1 MTTGG
6 AASRAAVVA
15 AGVVV
20 LLVAG
25 ITAAASLWRTSLP
38 LGADAVSS
46 GSMSLAVNG
55 TTSYTVPGTAL
66 STISLGTITPVE
78 LALQG
83 AVAGKN
89 NAQSLSLDGVTA
101 TNPTT
106 AFASNLQLQIYALS
120 SGQSCGS
127 DTTQAGVK
135 LYPVG
140 GTTTSTGLAKS
151 ATFAARPFVAR
162 GTTTVVSQRLCL
174 RFSLPTS
181 TPSTAQNQTTQL
193 TFLFSGN
200 QVRP

>member
-1 MTTGG
+1 MARGT
-6 AASRAAVVA
+6 ANRVAVVLV
-15 AGVVV
+15 GVVV

-25 ITAAASLWRTSLP
+25 ITAAGALWRTSLP
-38 LGADAVSS
+38 LDAGIADS

-66 STISLGTITPVE
+66 STIALGSVSPVE
-78 LALQG
+78 LTLQG
-83 AVAGKN
+83 TVAGKN
-89 NAQSLSLDGVTA
+89 AAQTLSLDGVTA
-101 TNPTT
+101 TNPAN

-120 SGQSCGS
+120 TGQSCVSG
-127 DTTQAGVK
+127 TQAGVK
-135 LYPVG
+135 LYPAG
-140 GTTTSTGLAKS
+140 GATTSTGLAQG
-151 ATFAARPFVAR
+151 ATFPARPFVAR
-162 GTTTVVSQRLCL
+162 GTTTVVNQRLCL